1 MNKFVIVLLLTASSF
16 SVMAQRKALF
26 IIADGIPADLID
38 KLPTPHLHEI
48 AKEGALLKSHVGGE
62 RGGYSQTPTI
72 SAVGYNSLLTS
83 TWLNKHNVWD
93 NDIRAPNY
101 HYWTL
106 FRILK
111 SQRPA
116 AKTAIFSTWMENR
129 TKLVGDML
137 PETGN
142 FKIDYHLDGLERD
155 TIRFPHDDTSNYIH
169 RIDEI
174 ITDSAAKCIR
184 EFAPDLTW
192 VYLEFTDDMGH
203 QYGNSEHFYN
213 AITTMDKQ
221 VGRIWDA
228 IRYRQKEFGEEWQI
242 FVTTDHGRDS
252 LTGQN
257 HGGQSDRERNT
268 WIVTNAKG
276 LNAYSLANPG
286 IVDIAPTIL
295 KFLSVTIPREQ
306 AFEMDGVPLTGDLS
320 LINPTVTVQDKKLII
335 RWKAMNPSGKT
346 KIRLCPTNR
355 FRTTGAD
362 YYQLMGE
369 APVGDQLFEID
380 LSKLPSTDFYK
391 IVLEAPLNMVNRW
404 VRL

>member
-1 MNKFVIVLLLTASSF
+1 MKRFLAFLFLFLPIFAA
-16 SVMAQRKALF
+16 AQRKAIF

-38 KLPTPHLHEI
+38 TLPTPNLHAI
-48 AKEGALLKSHVGGE
+48 AKEGALIKSHVGGE

-93 NDIRAPNY
+93 NDIKAPNY

-111 SQRPA
+111 TQRPA
-116 AKTAIFSTWMENR
+116 AKTAIFSTWLENR

-155 TIRFPHDDTSNYIH
+155 TIHFPHDDGSNYIH

-184 EFAPDLTW
+184 KFAPDLTW

-203 QYGNSEHFYN
+203 TYGNSEQFYN
-213 AITTMDKQ
+213 AIITMDKQ

-228 IRYRQKEFGEEWQI
+228 IKYRQKQFGEEWQI
-242 FVTTDHGRDS
+242 FITTDHGRDP
-252 LTGQN
+252 LTGKN
-257 HGGQSDRERNT
+257 HGGQTDRERNT
-268 WIVTNAKG
+268 WIVTNAKD
-276 LNAYSLANPG
+276 LNAYAAMNPG

-295 KFLSVTIPREQ
+295 KFLKVPVPREQ
-306 AFEMDGVPLTGDLS
+306 ANEMDGVSLTGDLS
-320 LINPTVTVQDKKLII
+320 IVNPIATAEDKKLTV
-335 RWKAMNPSGKT
+335 RWKAMNPSGKV
-346 KIRLCPTNR
+346 KIRICATNR
-355 FRTTGAD
+355 FRTSGTD
-362 YYQLMGE
+362 SYLLIGE
-369 APVGDQLFEID
+369 VPVGDQLFEID
-380 LSKLPSTDFYK
+380 LSKLPSSDFYK
-391 IVLEAPLNMVNRW
+391 IVLEGPLNTVNRW